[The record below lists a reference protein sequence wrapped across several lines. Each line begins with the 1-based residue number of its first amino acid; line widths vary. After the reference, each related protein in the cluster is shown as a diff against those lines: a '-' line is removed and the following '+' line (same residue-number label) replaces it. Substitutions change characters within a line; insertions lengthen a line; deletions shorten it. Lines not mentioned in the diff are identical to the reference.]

1 MEGEE
6 AEETERRCGDK
17 ATDLGCI
24 DGVEVEIFDYGSN
37 QGVLAQGLIEVG
49 FDVAGV
55 EPGKVDEVEV
65 KTRLGSG
72 SDDEEGNKSQG
83 DRAIPKKATDHQHEK
98 EVEAMEELLVIRV
111 LHFAHSAELV
121 HPDLDLRRGYLHP
134 NEFAPSSGPVPV
146 CFMSF
151 SKPCEGGRGSR

>member
-6 AEETERRCGDK
+6 AEETERRRGNK
-17 ATDLGCI
+17 ATDLGGI
-24 DGVEVEIFDYGSN
+24 DGVEVEILDYGSN
-37 QGVLAQGLIEVG
+37 QGVLAQGHIEVG

-83 DRAIPKKATDHQHEK
+83 DRAIPKKATDYQHEK
-98 EVEAMEELLVIRV
+98 EVEAMEELLVVGV
-111 LHFAHSAELV
+111 LHFAHSPKLFR
-121 HPDLDLRRGYLHP
+121 PKRDLL
-134 NEFAPSSGPVPV
+134 F
-146 CFMSF
+146 SF
-151 SKPCEGGRGSR
+151 CHQ

>member
-6 AEETERRCGDK
+6 AEEAEGHRGDK
-17 ATDLGCI
+17 TADLGCI
-24 DGVEVEIFDYGSN
+24 DGVEVEILDFGSN

-72 SDDEEGNKSQG
+72 SDDEEGNNSQG

-111 LHFAHSAELV
+111 LHFAHSPKL
-121 HPDLDLRRGYLHP
+121 LHP
-134 NEFAPSSGPVPV
+134 KRDLLF
-146 CFMSF
+146 CF
-151 SKPCEGGRGSR
+151 CHQ